1 MINYIIRRI
10 VYMIP
15 TFVGAMIAIFIIL
28 RMLPGDPARLIAGPE
43 ALEEDVARIRQQLG
57 LDKPLYIQFIDYIS
71 SVLRGDLGTSLR
83 TRTPVLSEI
92 LYRFPYT
99 LTLAIVA
106 EAIAVLIAIPLGII
120 SALKP
125 GAKLSY
131 AISIFS
137 LIGSSVPVFWV
148 AIIFIYVFAV
158 ELKILPSGGAESP
171 RHIILPALTLAL
183 ALIGNL
189 IRITRAAVLDVLSS
203 NHVVTAVAKGLSRGK
218 VITRHILRNS
228 LIPITTVIGIQIGVL
243 LGGAIVTE
251 YVYAWPGIGSLL
263 MESIFARDYPMV
275 QGIIMF
281 MILIFMII
289 NLLVDILHGLIDPR
303 VRYGVWSNK

>member
-1 MINYIIRRI
+1 
-10 VYMIP
+10 
-15 TFVGAMIAIFIIL
+15 
-28 RMLPGDPARLIAGPE
+28 MLPGDPARLIAGPE